1 MVHNAAKPQ
10 KEAKMAEV
18 NAVNETQTRNMF
30 GTKVERLK
38 ELQDSTSTVR
48 HVKFYSH
55 LKGLRIATEATVEN
69 GKATIDFLWN
79 KSKTFL
85 IVNDEDRQAIEARLT
100 SELLAEVASLDD

>member
-1 MVHNAAKPQ
+1 
-10 KEAKMAEV
+10 MAEV